1 MACGSV
7 RVWLA
12 LLPPLPVWKQ
22 NLPVLGDAA
31 SPPSGCVTTRMTV
44 AMVRMRSV
52 HPPALQTNSAVPACQ
67 GESKLTLVHQQ
78 ASFLCRLGRLMTEGL
93 SSLNQLNQPCCKYYI
108 LSTPQNVNIL
118 MWNYMLNMSMLTSS
132 SLPVVTC
139 LPHACW
145 GCNSC
150 KSGSPFV
157 LPFNK
162 FEEQQALQP
171 YKVANMALDFQSG
184 LFVWKS
190 QSTWG
195 E

>member
-52 HPPALQTNSAVPACQ
+52 RPPALQTNSAVPACQ
-67 GESKLTLVHQQ
+67 GESKLTLVQQ

-108 LSTPQNVNIL
+108 LSTPQNVNNVKL
-118 MWNYMLNMSMLTSS
+118 HAKHEHVNFQQFASCYMFAPRLVRM
-132 SLPVVTC
+132 
-139 LPHACW
+139 
-145 GCNSC
+145 
-150 KSGSPFV
+150 
-157 LPFNK
+157 
-162 FEEQQALQP
+162 
-171 YKVANMALDFQSG
+171 
-184 LFVWKS
+184 
-190 QSTWG
+190 
-195 E
+195 